1 MSEQA
6 TTEVVQDTQTGQ
18 EPSAQLQLSDLILCA
33 QAIQLAAQRGA
44 FKPEEFT
51 QVGGAFDRV
60 TAFLRDSGAIKST
73 EPAGETADQ
82 SSAE

>member
-1 MSEQA
+1 MSDQA
-6 TTEVVQDTQTGQ
+6 TTPEVTESTQ
-18 EPSAQLQLSDLILCA
+18 EASAQLQLSDLVLSA

-51 QVGGAFDRV
+51 QVGGAFDRI
-60 TAFLRDSGAIKST
+60 TAFLRASGAIKSP